1 MRPVAG
7 GPASATLEWRR
18 RSTVSA
24 PLVAGWTSHPVRHP
38 RGCLRGTGVRRSH
51 ATDSWS
57 SRGTRGPGDRVFG
70 AAWSPDGR
78 QIAIAYGAS
87 LTIVPLNGGRN
98 AGCRPGLRM
107 NCITA
112 TGRPIAGGLHVCP
125 AIWLSLTRDQETPLG
140 TAFGNI
146 APSAIVLIPTMG
158 GPSIEIANRTA
169 QNLSP
174 AWSPDSKRLYFV
186 SNRQGI
192 GDIYA
197 VDVSEDGHVRGE
209 AARVTTG
216 LGAQS
221 IAFSTDRRR
230 LAYAA
235 YSARANLW
243 SLPIPSRGP
252 VDISRATPL
261 TSGNQIVEMMRM
273 SPDGK
278 WVLYDST
285 LHGNADIF
293 RIPTG
298 GGPAE
303 RLTTHPGRRIRPSG
317 VARRSAARLPFVS
330 HGHARC
336 LRTAARGRS
345 GRAGHRNA
353 FAGKLP
359 GVAAG

>member
-1 MRPVAG
+1 
-7 GPASATLEWRR
+7 
-18 RSTVSA
+18 
-24 PLVAGWTSHPVRHP
+24 
-38 RGCLRGTGVRRSH
+38 
-51 ATDSWS
+51 
-57 SRGTRGPGDRVFG
+57 
-70 AAWSPDGR
+70 
-78 QIAIAYGAS
+78 
-87 LTIVPLNGGRN
+87 
-98 AGCRPGLRM
+98 
-107 NCITA
+107 
-112 TGRPIAGGLHVCP
+112 
-125 AIWLSLTRDQETPLG
+125 
-140 TAFGNI
+140 
-146 APSAIVLIPTMG
+146 MG
-158 GPSIEIANRTA
+158 GPSIEIADRTA

-174 AWSPDSKRLYFV
+174 AWSPDGKRLYFV

-192 GDIYA
+192 GDIYS

-243 SLPIPSRGP
+243 SMPIPSRGP

-303 RLTTHPGRRIRPSG
+303 RLTHALCRMNSPQRCHQTVGCSPTIPF
-317 VARRSAARLPFVS
+317 ARARAMSSYSRS
-330 HGHARC
+330 
-336 LRTAARGRS
+336 
-345 GRAGHRNA
+345 RA
-353 FAGKLP
+353 
-359 GVAAG
+359 VQ